1 TNSCSHNILTVILC
15 YKITGGVNL
24 TLTGQWRLAQMA
36 HEEPPWKNT
45 KPGEIITHNALKDYF
60 DTMIVD
66 NEKI

>member
-1 TNSCSHNILTVILC
+1 
-15 YKITGGVNL
+15 
-24 TLTGQWRLAQMA
+24 MA